1 MPGAPSTALTTWTS
15 PTLARL
21 RRLRVGRWQLAVAG
35 LGLAL
40 VGQHLVAHRLDLRA
54 GAGLLGLGAALF
66 TLACWPA
73 SGGCEGATTAPPDSD
88 GPATPGGLSRLSHFL
103 TPAALNVFAL
113 VLFWRGVQPSLAW
126 IAWAASLVA
135 AGSVAWSL
143 AGRPR
148 PALWP
153 TRELAAVLVLTA
165 LGAAF
170 RLYRLDERSEEHTSE
185 LQSRENLVCR
195 LLL

>member
-1 MPGAPSTALTTWTS
+1 M
-15 PTLARL
+15 
-21 RRLRVGRWQLAVAG
+21 AG

-73 SGGCEGATTAPPDSD
+73 SGGCEGAATAHDSD
-88 GPATPGGLSRLSHFL
+88 RSPSPGGLARLWRFS
-103 TPAALNVFAL
+103 TPVALNGFAL

-170 RLYRLDERSEEHTSE
+170 RLYRLDELPPGLWWDEAVGGLEALKILR
-185 LQSRENLVCR
+185 QPDYRP
-195 LLL
+195 